1 MAKSQIAGYV
11 SSGTDFI
18 IIDMFITLEGPDGS
32 GKTTQVAPL
41 SEYLIQSGYPVL
53 ITREPGGTAI
63 GDQIR
68 RILSDL
74 KNTGM
79 HPRSETLLFLAARAQ
94 LVEEVIKPHLE
105 KGFVVL
111 CDRYADSTMAY
122 QGYGHQ
128 NEIQQISS
136 LISFAT
142 GGLIPDLTI
151 LLDLD
156 AQTGLKRKVH
166 GNEWNRLDAYSLE
179 FHERVRQ
186 GYAALVEAEPERWV
200 VIDAAQP
207 AERIQEIIRKVVRER
222 LPPPF
227 KS

>member
-1 MAKSQIAGYV
+1 
-11 SSGTDFI
+11 
-18 IIDMFITLEGPDGS
+18 MFITIEGPDGS
-32 GKTTQVAPL
+32 GKTTQVVPL
-41 SEYLIQSGYPVL
+41 SEYLIQSGYQVL

-68 RILSDL
+68 RVLSDL

-105 KGFVVL
+105 KGYIVL

-128 NEIQQISS
+128 NEIQQIRS

-142 GGLIPDLTI
+142 GGLNPDLTI

-156 AQTGLKRKVH
+156 VQTGLKRKAR

-186 GYAALVEAEPERWV
+186 GYATLVEAEPERWV
-200 VIDAAQP
+200 VIDADQP
-207 AERIQEIIRKVVRER
+207 ADRIQEMIRKVVGER
-222 LPPPF
+222 LPPPTR
-227 KS
+227 S